1 MRRAA
6 GTLAV
11 PCCQRAVCPDDCAEG
26 CSLALPM
33 LAVACGPVQMLAGK
47 SSETCRHPSLSRSLS
62 VSLSFS
68 FSHTHTYTHTHTHTR
83 ARARTHTHTHARRRR
98 DARARAPSF
107 LPPHPTPHH
116 ARQPHTTPHH
126 ARQPHTP
133 PHHARRPRA
142 AADQYAYPLNRYSG
156 LDMNANL
163 TNKQYVARRARSPRA
178 FGLPSLP
185 PLRRPNL
192 LPSRRP
198 AHCLPLPLPFPLWGP
213 SMLQSRCVSRIPL
226 AGGWLRSLLGCIA
239 CRAQAPA
246 SAPIANLTGV
256 CITCCRPPRSWHR
269 ALYIQDTCKT
279 SRPLPS
285 GGSTRSRCE
294 AEREQSVTKTIQSS
308 GFLSQMLPFSFRE
321 VYQAC
326 TR

>member
-1 MRRAA
+1 MRQREIQ
-6 GTLAV
+6 TERISRER
-11 PCCQRAVCPDDCAEG
+11 QRARERERERGRGTEEG
-26 CSLALPM
+26 IRTPAPARVYARTHARMQARTNASTHSCTL
-33 LAVACGPVQMLAGK
+33 
-47 SSETCRHPSLSRSLS
+47 T
-62 VSLSFS
+62 
-68 FSHTHTYTHTHTHTR
+68 HTHSRTHTHTHSHTHTHAHTR
-83 ARARTHTHTHARRRR
+83 ACAHTHTHARRRR
-98 DARARAPSF
+98 DARAPSF
-107 LPPHPTPHH
+107 LPPH
-116 ARQPHTTPHH
+116 
-126 ARQPHTP
+126 TP
-133 PHHARRPRA
+133 PHRVRRPRA

-321 VYQAC
+321 VY
-326 TR
+326 